1 MRIKCHGSRGWYKKK
16 LKSTRLRYY
25 FIVISIYGKVVVTL
39 RNIVDYYNI
48 TYSISIFSGILVF
61 LLVFCCLFIPSYK
74 SSHTANITI
83 AFSSS
88 QFHRYFST
96 FLLVCRFY
104 YIVRVVSS
112 LVISNSFVPTI
123 PHGRVL
129 SIPHGT

>member
-1 MRIKCHGSRGWYKKK
+1 MRIKCHGTRGWYKKK

-39 RNIVDYYNI
+39 RNIVDYHNI
-48 TYSISIFSGILVF
+48 THSISTFSHRVNT
-61 LLVFCCLFIPSYK
+61 LLFYCFFIPSYK
-74 SSHTANITI
+74 NSHTANNTI
-83 AFSSS
+83 AFSFS
-88 QFHRYFST
+88 QFHRYSPT

-112 LVISNSFVPTI
+112 LVISNSFFPTI